1 LEILVSPHLIDF
13 ILGFVVLEV
22 IVIHCLGSL
31 RTRKSSRLSQ
41 WRAVVVLVL
50 PGVCLLLAIR
60 VAMSGALWP
69 WLPVALLA
77 ALATHLLDVRER
89 WRR

>member
-1 LEILVSPHLIDF
+1 LEILFSPHLIDF

-22 IVIHCLGSL
+22 IVLHYMGGL
-31 RTRKSSRLSQ
+31 RTRTSSRLSQ

-60 VAMSGALWP
+60 VVMSGALWP
-69 WLPVALLA
+69 WLHVALLA
-77 ALATHLLDVRER
+77 ALVTHLLDVRER